1 MNLDI
6 FKSSDPS
13 GRLSKESF
21 VSNNFPEEYT
31 FILDFCNKNN
41 LSEIPFKEK
50 VYLCI
55 NKINQLPICK
65 NPNCNS
71 AVSFRNSSLG
81 YREYC
86 SVKCLS
92 SDPEI
97 KKIKQQKS
105 IQKFGTN
112 TPAQSQTVK
121 NKIIKTN
128 LEKWGANSPM
138 CDVNIQKKSKETL
151 IKNWGVDNPS
161 KSEQLVHKRVESFKL
176 SDFKEN
182 FKKTSINKYGV
193 NHPWMKEEIHNKTID
208 FFYQNYRQRIESKI
222 DENYKFIGFSKG
234 ASTYL
239 NFYCQKCKSD
249 FDILTYQFY
258 YRINSKISICTKCFP
273 ISENSSVSQIELYDF
288 IKDNYNGEII
298 LNTKDFIQPYE
309 IDIYLPELNIGFE
322 FNGVWWHSDKFKSEN
337 YHQKKIQIAE
347 EKGIKLVMIWEDDW
361 QIKREICKSFILNK
375 IGKTK
380 NRIFARNCSIKE
392 VSYMESKK
400 FLDENHLQGDCKS
413 SIRIGLF
420 FNNEIVSLMTFSK
433 LRLPLQRF
441 EKDRNKKG
449 HYELTRFCNRID
461 SGVIGGASKMI
472 KYFIEK
478 NKPKQ
483 IETYSDNLISSGH
496 LYEKI
501 GFEYK
506 HTSKPG
512 YWYVVNG
519 IRQHRFNWRKQ
530 KLVKMGHDKN
540 KSEEEIM
547 NELGYWRIYNAGNK
561 KWILFT
567 EKPCI

>member
-1 MNLDI
+1 MNFEI
-6 FKSSDPS
+6 FKSPDPS

-21 VSNNFPEEYT
+21 ISNNYPEEY
-31 FILDFCNKNN
+31 IYIIDFCSKNGMN
-41 LSEIPFKEK
+41 DLPFKEK
-50 VYLCI
+50 VYLSV
-55 NKINQLPICK
+55 NKINRLPVCK
-65 NPNCNS
+65 NPNCS
-71 AVSFRNSSLG
+71 SLVSFRNSTLG

-86 SVKCLS
+86 STKCLS
-92 SDPEI
+92 SDPDI

-105 IQKFGTN
+105 IQKYGTN
-112 TPAQSQTVK
+112 TPAQSQVIK

-138 CDVNIQKKSKETL
+138 CDDGVRKKSKETL

-161 KSEQLVHKRVESFKL
+161 KSEELIEKRIESFKL
-176 SDFKEN
+176 SDFKQN
-182 FKKTSINKYGV
+182 FKKTSIEKYGV
-193 NHPWMKEEIHNKTID
+193 EHPWMNEDIHNKTID

-222 DENYKFIGFSKG
+222 DGDYKFVGFAKG
-234 ASTYL
+234 TSTYL
-239 NFYCQKCKSD
+239 NFYCKKCESD

-273 ISENSSVSQIELYDF
+273 ISESSSVSQIELYNF
-288 IKDNYNGEII
+288 IKENYDGEIL
-298 LNTKDFIQPYE
+298 LNTKDFINPYE

-322 FNGVWWHSDKFKSEN
+322 FNGVWWHSNKFKKQN
-337 YHQKKIQIAE
+337 YHQSKIQIAE
-347 EKGIKLVMIWEDDW
+347 DKGIKLVMIWEDDW

-375 IGKTK
+375 LGKTK
-380 NRIFARNCSIKE
+380 SRIFARKCLIQE
-392 VSYMESKK
+392 VNYMESKK

-420 FNNEIVSLMTFSK
+420 FNDEIVSLMTFSK

-441 EKDRNKKG
+441 EKNRNRKD
-449 HYELTRFCNRID
+449 HFELTRFCNRID
-461 SGVIGGASKMI
+461 SNVIGGASKMI

-478 NKPKQ
+478 NNPKQ

-501 GFEYK
+501 GFEYT
-506 HTSKPG
+506 HTSNPG

-530 KLVKMGHDKN
+530 KLIKMGHDPS

-561 KWILFT
+561 KWILNL
-567 EKPCI
+567 EK